1 MENSIGFRKA
11 FSKILK
17 YLIGGI
23 VVAFVAFILPNNKL
37 QWSEIWLLGLITACT
52 FSILDLL
59 YPTVYN
65 GIHYGAHHGV
75 GLGSGFHLARL

>member
-17 YLIGGI
+17 YLIGGL
-23 VVAFVAFILPNNKL
+23 VVAFAAFILPNNKL

-59 YPTVYN
+59 YPHVSN
-65 GIHYGAHHGV
+65 GAHHGV
-75 GLGSGFHLARL
+75 GLGSGFQLARL